1 MFTYGEGNMKSLKPL
16 LLLIAVLQS
25 FTLHAAEVER
35 HALIIGNSQY
45 TGEMFLQNPV
55 NDATDMA
62 TQLQSLGYKIFGA
75 KAQLDLDRLTL
86 ERTLNNFTTQLPT
99 NAVALVYYAGHG
111 AADDRDSYLIP
122 LGANLEYEAQL
133 PDRAVS
139 LSSVA
144 NLLKN
149 RSGDQ
154 GLNIILLDACRD
166 NPLKTR
172 GFNRGLKQIGGF
184 PLGTF
189 IGYAASEG
197 QVAADGTGRS
207 NGVYT
212 GELLNALRTSADK
225 PIESVHKAVAES
237 VYRKTNQKQL
247 PAADHQFIG
256 EYCFA
261 VCGSLPPPKTKIET
275 PNKAFSITTNEQ
287 SNPPPAEKSNVWA
300 AVLGA
305 VLVGALVSQIG
316 GDSNPPQPGFVVR
329 LNPPSD

>member
-1 MFTYGEGNMKSLKPL
+1 MKSLKFVLFLIVL
-16 LLLIAVLQS
+16 LKTLP
-25 FTLHAAEVER
+25 LHAAQLER

-45 TGEMFLQNPV
+45 SGDMALENPV

-62 TQLQSLGYKIFGA
+62 AELQNLGYKVFEGG
-75 KAQLDLDRLTL
+75 AQLDLDRLSL
-86 ERTLNNFTTQLPT
+86 EKKLHTFATQLPA

-122 LGANLEYEAQL
+122 IGANLEYEAQL

-139 LSSVA
+139 LSSIA
-144 NLLKN
+144 RLLKN

-172 GFNRGLKQIGGF
+172 GFNRGLKQIGSF

-197 QVAADGTGRS
+197 QVAADGRGKP
-207 NGVYT
+207 NGIYT
-212 GELLNALRTSADK
+212 GELLNALRTSAGV
-225 PIESVHKAVAES
+225 PIESVHKAVAER
-237 VYRKTNQKQL
+237 VYRKTNEKQL

-261 VCGSLPPPKTKIET
+261 VCGTLPPPPIT
-275 PNKAFSITTNEQ
+275 PPVKPK
-287 SNPPPAEKSNVWA
+287 PPVAEKSNIWA
-300 AVLGA
+300 AVIGA
-305 VLVGALVSQIG
+305 VLVGALVSQL
-316 GDSNPPQPGFVVR
+316 GDDNKPDHFVVR
-329 LNPPSD
+329 LNPPAD

>member
-1 MFTYGEGNMKSLKPL
+1 MKLVKFVFFLVVS
-16 LLLIAVLQS
+16 LQS
-25 FTLHAAEVER
+25 LSLHATDIER

-45 TGEMFLQNPV
+45 KGDMALENPV

-62 TQLQSLGYKIFGA
+62 AELQNLGYKVFEGT
-75 KAQLDLDRLTL
+75 AQLAL
-86 ERTLNNFTTQLPT
+86 EKKLRNFATQLPT

-111 AADDRDSYLIP
+111 AADDRDSFLIP
-122 LGANLEYEAQL
+122 IGANLEYEAQL

-139 LSSVA
+139 LSSIA
-144 NLLKN
+144 RLLKN

-172 GFNRGLKQIGGF
+172 GFNRGLKQIGSF

-197 QVAADGTGRS
+197 QVAADGRGRS

-212 GELLNALRTSADK
+212 GELLNALRTSANL

-237 VYRKTNQKQL
+237 VYRKTDQKQL

-261 VCGSLPPPKTKIET
+261 VCSSLTLPPKKKIPDEFITPPLPEKTNTAIK
-275 PNKAFSITTNEQ
+275 
-287 SNPPPAEKSNVWA
+287 EKSNVWV

-305 VLVGALVSQIG
+305 VLVGALVSQL
-316 GDSNPPQPGFVVR
+316 GDDPPPPSGFTVR
-329 LNPPSD
+329 LNPPTE